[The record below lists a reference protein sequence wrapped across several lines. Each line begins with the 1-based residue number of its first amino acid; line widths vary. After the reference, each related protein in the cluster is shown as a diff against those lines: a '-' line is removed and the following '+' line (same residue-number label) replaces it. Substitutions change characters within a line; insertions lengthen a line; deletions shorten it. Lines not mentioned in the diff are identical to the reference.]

1 MKNIQTISD
10 SYLCSNCGACY
21 AICPKHAIVFNW
33 SKIGRLSASVNDNC
47 INCGLCQKVCPSI
60 DKLNLHTHLQ
70 DRFVGNIQ
78 HVFIGKSTN
87 ESYYKNAQSGGV
99 ATGILAYLFDKGE
112 IDGAIVC
119 RMEYGKTPQ
128 VHPILIENKEDL
140 IYTQKS
146 CYTPV
151 ALLKALENSF
161 NKKSIAIVGIPCHIQ
176 GVEALIAT
184 SNKFSNIKY
193 KIGLIC
199 DKTECAGILKVI
211 KNYSKFDVFKID
223 WRQKYNEITKSFN
236 YKTAPIV
243 AYTKE
248 GERIEIP
255 RHYRLAIKEMF
266 APPRCRICWD
276 KLNAFSDITL
286 GDPWKLEGI
295 ESEKGE
301 SLIITRTSIGTEIIM
316 SMKNEGFIDIRETD
330 KQAPLHSQAIE
341 IRRDL
346 VSKYSNAF
354 HVIPTT
360 ADSYLLRQGSGRLSE
375 KKYERVLLDFLK
387 LEQCDEDQMIKIA
400 IKNIKHNKTLN
411 YGFRYRLLRKV
422 KRLLNF

>member
-1 MKNIQTISD
+1 M
-10 SYLCSNCGACY
+10 
-21 AICPKHAIVFNW
+21 
-33 SKIGRLSASVNDNC
+33 
-47 INCGLCQKVCPSI
+47 
-60 DKLNLHTHLQ
+60 
-70 DRFVGNIQ
+70 
-78 HVFIGKSTN
+78 
-87 ESYYKNAQSGGV
+87 
-99 ATGILAYLFDKGE
+99 
-112 IDGAIVC
+112 
-119 RMEYGKTPQ
+119 
-128 VHPILIENKEDL
+128 
-140 IYTQKS
+140 
-146 CYTPV
+146 
-151 ALLKALENSF
+151 
-161 NKKSIAIVGIPCHIQ
+161 
-176 GVEALIAT
+176 
-184 SNKFSNIKY
+184 
-193 KIGLIC
+193 
-199 DKTECAGILKVI
+199 
-211 KNYSKFDVFKID
+211 
-223 WRQKYNEITKSFN
+223 
-236 YKTAPIV
+236 
-243 AYTKE
+243 
-248 GERIEIP
+248 
-255 RHYRLAIKEMF
+255 
-266 APPRCRICWD
+266 
-276 KLNAFSDITL
+276 

-346 VSKYSNAF
+346 VLKYSNAF

>member
-1 MKNIQTISD
+1 M
-10 SYLCSNCGACY
+10 
-21 AICPKHAIVFNW
+21 
-33 SKIGRLSASVNDNC
+33 
-47 INCGLCQKVCPSI
+47 
-60 DKLNLHTHLQ
+60 
-70 DRFVGNIQ
+70 
-78 HVFIGKSTN
+78 
-87 ESYYKNAQSGGV
+87 
-99 ATGILAYLFDKGE
+99 
-112 IDGAIVC
+112 
-119 RMEYGKTPQ
+119 
-128 VHPILIENKEDL
+128 IENKDDL

-199 DKTECAGILKVI
+199 DKTECAGIQKVI

-266 APPRCRICWD
+266 APP
-276 KLNAFSDITL
+276 
-286 GDPWKLEGI
+286 
-295 ESEKGE
+295 
-301 SLIITRTSIGTEIIM
+301 SL
-316 SMKNEGFIDIRETD
+316 
-330 KQAPLHSQAIE
+330 
-341 IRRDL
+341 
-346 VSKYSNAF
+346 
-354 HVIPTT
+354 
-360 ADSYLLRQGSGRLSE
+360 
-375 KKYERVLLDFLK
+375 
-387 LEQCDEDQMIKIA
+387 
-400 IKNIKHNKTLN
+400 
-411 YGFRYRLLRKV
+411 
-422 KRLLNF
+422 